1 MVSIF
6 DPAVRSALE
15 RRVRALRA
23 DSPRQWGRMSAHEA
37 VCHMS
42 DVFKMAFGE
51 KAVGA
56 RPAAFRPM
64 LRFIALRLPMK
75 WPRGVKTMPEVQQ
88 GCGGTT
94 PIEFE
99 RDRTEL
105 LALLARF
112 SASVESDRVTDHP
125 IFGPMSTAQWGSW
138 GYRHMDHHLRQF
150 GV

>member
-15 RRVRALRA
+15 QRVGALRA

-37 VCHMS
+37 ICHMS
-42 DVFKMAFGE
+42 DAFKMAFGE
-51 KAVGA
+51 KDVAA

-64 LRFIALRLPMK
+64 LRVVALRLPMN
-75 WPRGVKTMPEVQQ
+75 WPRGVKTLPEVQQ

-99 RDRTEL
+99 RDRAEL

-112 SASVESDRVTDHP
+112 SASAERDRVTEHP
-125 IFGPMSTAQWGSW
+125 IFGPMSTALWGSW

>member
-6 DPAVRSALE
+6 DPAVRPALE

-42 DVFKMAFGE
+42 DAFRMAFGE
-51 KAVGA
+51 KAVVA

-64 LRFIALRLPMK
+64 LRFIALHLPMK
-75 WPRGVKTMPEVQQ
+75 WPRGVKTLPEVQQ

-99 RDRTEL
+99 RDRAEL

-112 SASVESDRVTDHP
+112 SASAESDRVTDHP
-125 IFGPMSTAQWGSW
+125 IFGPMNTAQWGSW

>member
-1 MVSIF
+1 VPSIF
-6 DPAVRSALE
+6 DPAVRSTLE
-15 RRVRALRA
+15 TRVRALRV
-23 DSPRQWGRMSAHEA
+23 DSPRQWGRMSPHEA
-37 VCHMS
+37 ICHMS

-51 KAVGA
+51 KEVVAKPV
-56 RPAAFRPM
+56 AFRPV
-64 LRFIALRLPMK
+64 LRFIALRLPMR
-75 WPRGVKTMPEVQQ
+75 WPRGVQTMPEVER

-105 LALLARF
+105 LALLTRF
-112 SASVESDRVTDHP
+112 SASTESERAAGHP
-125 IFGPMSTAQWGSW
+125 IFGPMNTALWGSW

>member
-6 DPAVRSALE
+6 DSAVRSTLE

-42 DVFKMAFGE
+42 DAFKMAFGE
-51 KAVGA
+51 KAVVA
-56 RPAAFRPM
+56 RPTAFRPM

-75 WPRGVKTMPEVQQ
+75 WPRGVKTLPEVQQ

-112 SASVESDRVTDHP
+112 SESGERSSVKDHP